1 VTPVPDRWTFS
12 RDGRSFVVPVSP
24 RLVVNAAEAA
34 VDAALAGLGP
44 TCLLS
49 YQVDAH
55 VRAGTLARILGPFEP
70 PAIPV
75 QVVTPAGRFVTPIV
89 RAFVDASAEA
99 LRRALGSSN
108 G

>member
-1 VTPVPDRWTFS
+1 MTTDPIDKALQEIRA
-12 RDGRSFVVPVSP
+12 GRRTEHPLSARAS
-24 RLVVNAAEAA
+24 AE
-34 VDAALAGLGP
+34 
-44 TCLLS
+44 
-49 YQVDAH
+49 VDAH

-99 LRRALGSSN
+99 LRRTLGSSA